1 MATYENYLL
10 VSFKVT
16 LSLTHTPVPHA
27 EKKVKPI
34 KTERPSVSR
43 LDLTRDNK
51 CQEAAR
57 RVESSPR
64 TTQRGLNP
72 PEVVWGALRGD
83 KQKRGARGPDHS
95 GVDHLGCD
103 SSTEV
108 EPKSHSRGHLHHQAQ
123 AGHTTNPPFSFPSA
137 P

>member
-51 CQEAAR
+51 CQEAAG
-57 RVESSPR
+57 RVESSLE
-64 TTQRGLNP
+64 Q
-72 PEVVWGALRGD
+72 LRG
-83 KQKRGARGPDHS
+83 A
-95 GVDHLGCD
+95 
-103 SSTEV
+103 STLQRWFGE
-108 EPKSHSRGHLHHQAQ
+108 H
-123 AGHTTNPPFSFPSA
+123 
-137 P
+137 